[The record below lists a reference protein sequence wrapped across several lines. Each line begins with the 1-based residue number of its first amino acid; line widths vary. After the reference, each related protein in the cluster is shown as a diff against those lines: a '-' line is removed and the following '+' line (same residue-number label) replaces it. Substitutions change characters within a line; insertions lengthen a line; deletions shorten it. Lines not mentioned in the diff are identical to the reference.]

1 MDKNINKQN
10 VYISEEENTLNWIEI
25 QSSFKKS
32 FGNEIYNSWLQK
44 ISLVKEYNDYLIL
57 GVPTRFFRDWIVSR
71 YLDKIL
77 EQVKSFK
84 LSLNRIEFKIIEENK
99 QNQELIKIDQL
110 NKVTE
115 IKDSILNY
123 NRLNPN
129 LSFESFIKGKSN
141 EIALSY
147 SKKVCDYV
155 SRYNPLYICGGVG
168 LGKTHLL
175 NAIGLETQKDNNV
188 MFISAERF
196 MYHFIKSIKKN
207 DMVNFKD
214 FFRKSSVFII
224 DDIQFISGK
233 ESLQEEFFHTFNSLI
248 EKGSQ
253 IIISSDR
260 PPMKLDR
267 VQERIKSRLSG
278 GLVVDIEAP
287 DLDLKIKILKKK
299 IEEIQ
304 NQFKENID
312 LSDEVINYI
321 ASESK
326 TNIRELIGV
335 LNRVI
340 AFSRVHNKVLTTVD
354 CKNILKDVFS
364 QIRVITVDKIQ
375 NIVSNYFNIALSD
388 MLSQRRS
395 RPLARPRQIAMYLA
409 KKMTSRSLPEIGR
422 RFANRDH
429 TTVIHAVKT
438 ITRLSDQDDEMK
450 KILIKLKVFCWNSEE
465 MQFIVKRDILLKSLN
480 FVQGVV
486 EKKNTLPILSN
497 VLLQL
502 KEKKLTIVA
511 TDLDIVFHDEIE
523 DVKVLKEGSTTTSA
537 AILYDILRKISSNSE
552 LNFDLKNENKLSL
565 KE

>member
-1 MDKNINKQN
+1 MDKIIKKQN
-10 VYISEEENTLNWIEI
+10 VYVSEEEKTLDWNEI

-32 FGNEIYNSWLQK
+32 FGSEIYNSWLQK
-44 ISLVKEYNDYLIL
+44 ITLVKEYNDFLIL

-99 QNQELIKIDQL
+99 QNQEILKIEEL

-129 LSFESFIKGKSN
+129 LNFGSFIQGKSN
-141 EIALSY
+141 DIALSY
-147 SKKVCDYV
+147 SKKVCEHLT
-155 SRYNPLYICGGVG
+155 RYNPLYICGGVG

-175 NAIGLETQKDNNV
+175 NSIGLELQNDNNV

-260 PPMKLDR
+260 NPMKLDR
-267 VQERIKSRLSG
+267 VQERIKSRLAG
-278 GLVVDIEAP
+278 GLVVDIDTP
-287 DLDLKIKILKKK
+287 DLELKVKIIKRK
-299 IEEIQ
+299 IDEIQ
-304 NQFKENID
+304 NQFKESIN
-312 LSDEVINYI
+312 LNDEVINYI
-321 ASESK
+321 AAESK

-335 LNRVI
+335 LNRVV
-340 AFSRVHNKVLTTVD
+340 AFSRVNNKVLNISD
-354 CKNILKDVFS
+354 CKNILKDVFN

-375 NIVSNYFNIALSD
+375 NVVSNYFNIALSE

-409 KKMTSRSLPEIGR
+409 KKLTTRSLPEIGR

-438 ITRLSDQDDEMK
+438 ITRLSEQDDEMK
-450 KILIKLKVFCWNSEE
+450 KNISQI
-465 MQFIVKRDILLKSLN
+465 KSL
-480 FVQGVV
+480 
-486 EKKNTLPILSN
+486 
-497 VLLQL
+497 LLEQ
-502 KEKKLTIVA
+502 
-511 TDLDIVFHDEIE
+511 
-523 DVKVLKEGSTTTSA
+523 
-537 AILYDILRKISSNSE
+537 
-552 LNFDLKNENKLSL
+552 
-565 KE
+565 

>member
-1 MDKNINKQN
+1 MENNNIKKQN
-10 VYISEEENTLNWIEI
+10 IYISEEEKTLNWNEI
-25 QSSFKKS
+25 QTLFKNV
-32 FGNEIYNSWLQK
+32 FGNEIYSSWLQK

-77 EQVKSFK
+77 EQVKSIK
-84 LSLNRIEFKIIEENK
+84 LSVNRIEFKIIEENK
-99 QNQELIKIDQL
+99 QNQEFIKIDEL

-129 LSFESFIKGKSN
+129 LNFESFIQGKSN
-141 EIALSY
+141 DIALSY
-147 SKKVCDYV
+147 SKKVSEHI

-175 NAIGLETQKDNNV
+175 NAIGLELQSDNNV

-214 FFRKSSVFII
+214 FFRKSSIFII

-233 ESLQEEFFHTFNSLI
+233 ESLQEEFFHTFNSLMD
-248 EKGSQ
+248 KGSQ
-253 IIISSDR
+253 IVISADR
-260 PPMKLDR
+260 APMKLDR
-267 VQERIKSRLSG
+267 VQDRIKSRLAG
-278 GLVVDIEAP
+278 GLVVDIDVP
-287 DLDLKIKILKKK
+287 DLELKIKIIKKK

-304 NQFKENID
+304 NQFKENIN
-312 LSDEVINYI
+312 LTEEVINYV

-340 AFSRVHNKVLTTVD
+340 AFSRVHNKVLNIQD
-354 CKNILKDVFS
+354 CKNILKDVFN
-364 QIRVITVDKIQ
+364 QIRIITVDKIQ
-375 NIVSNYFNIALSD
+375 NIVSNYFNIALSE

-409 KKMTSRSLPEIGR
+409 KKMTTRSLPEIGR

-438 ITRLSDQDDEMK
+438 ITRLSEQDDEMK
-450 KILIKLKVFCWNSEE
+450 KNINQI
-465 MQFIVKRDILLKSLN
+465 KSL
-480 FVQGVV
+480 
-486 EKKNTLPILSN
+486 
-497 VLLQL
+497 LLEQ
-502 KEKKLTIVA
+502 
-511 TDLDIVFHDEIE
+511 
-523 DVKVLKEGSTTTSA
+523 
-537 AILYDILRKISSNSE
+537 
-552 LNFDLKNENKLSL
+552 
-565 KE
+565 

>member
-1 MDKNINKQN
+1 MEKNSTKQN
-10 VYISEEENTLNWIEI
+10 VFISEEEKTLNWEEI
-25 QSSFKKS
+25 QSAFKKT
-32 FGNEIYNSWLQK
+32 FGDEIYSSWLQK
-44 ISLVKEYNDYLIL
+44 ISLIKEYNDYLIL

-77 EQVKSFK
+77 QQVRHFK

-99 QNQELIKIDQL
+99 ENPNNLKLDEIS
-110 NKVTE
+110 KVTE

-129 LSFESFIKGKSN
+129 LNFNSFIQGKSN
-141 EIALSY
+141 DIALSY
-147 SKKVCDYV
+147 SKKVCEHL
-155 SRYNPLYICGGVG
+155 SRYNPLFICGGVG

-175 NAIGLETQKDNNV
+175 NAIGLELKDENNV

-233 ESLQEEFFHTFNSLI
+233 ESLQEEFFHTFNSLMD
-248 EKGSQ
+248 KGSQ

-260 PPMKLDR
+260 TPMKLDR
-267 VQERIKSRLSG
+267 VQDRLKSRLAG
-278 GLVVDIEAP
+278 GLVVDIDTPE
-287 DLDLKIKILKKK
+287 LELKIKILKKR
-299 IEEIQ
+299 IENIQ
-304 NQFKENID
+304 NQFKENIN
-312 LSDEVINYI
+312 LSEEVITFI

-335 LNRVI
+335 LNRVV
-340 AFSRVHNKVLTTVD
+340 AFSRVNNRELNIND

-375 NIVSNYFNIALSD
+375 NVVSNFFNIPLSE

-395 RPLARPRQIAMYLA
+395 RPLARPRQIAMFLA

-438 ITRLSDQDDEMK
+438 ITRLSEQDDEMK
-450 KILIKLKVFCWNSEE
+450 KNISQI
-465 MQFIVKRDILLKSLN
+465 KSL
-480 FVQGVV
+480 
-486 EKKNTLPILSN
+486 
-497 VLLQL
+497 LL
-502 KEKKLTIVA
+502 E
-511 TDLDIVFHDEIE
+511 
-523 DVKVLKEGSTTTSA
+523 
-537 AILYDILRKISSNSE
+537 
-552 LNFDLKNENKLSL
+552 
-565 KE
+565 

>member
-1 MDKNINKQN
+1 MGFLNSQEKILIMKNKSSNQENIF
-10 VYISEEENTLNWIEI
+10 VSEEEKTINWSDL
-25 QSSFKKS
+25 QSEFKKN
-32 FGNEIYNSWLQK
+32 FGEEIYSSWLK
-44 ISLVKEYNDYLIL
+44 NITLVKEYNDYLVL

-77 EQVKSFK
+77 ELVKSFK
-84 LSLNRIEFKIIEENK
+84 LSLSRIEFKIIEEQKSNRG
-99 QNQELIKIDQL
+99 EEFKIEDF

-129 LSFESFIKGKSN
+129 LNFENFIKGTSN
-141 EIALSY
+141 EVALSY
-147 SKKVCDYV
+147 SKKVCEHT
-155 SRYNPLYICGGVG
+155 SRYNPLYIYGGVG

-175 NAIGLETQKDNNV
+175 NSIGLELQSSKEV

-224 DDIQFISGK
+224 DDIQFIRGK
-233 ESLQEEFFHTFNSLI
+233 ESLQEEFFHTFNSLL

-253 IIISSDR
+253 IIISADR

-278 GLVVDIEAP
+278 GLIIDIDVP
-287 DLDLKIKILKKK
+287 DLELKKN
-299 IEEIQ
+299 IIANRINHIQ
-304 NQFKENID
+304 NQFKEHINITE
-312 LSDEVINYI
+312 EVVNFI
-321 ASESK
+321 ASEAK

-340 AFSRVHNKVLTTVD
+340 AFSRLHKRILNIND

-364 QIRVITVDKIQ
+364 QAKIVTVDKIQ
-375 NIVSNYFNIALSD
+375 NTVSNYFNISLTD

-395 RPLARPRQIAMYLA
+395 RPLARPRQIAMFLA
-409 KKMTSRSLPEIGR
+409 KKLTTRSLPEIGR

-438 ITRLSDQDDEMK
+438 ITKLSDKDEEMK
-450 KILIKLKVFCWNSEE
+450 KNLVQI
-465 MQFIVKRDILLKSLN
+465 KSL
-480 FVQGVV
+480 
-486 EKKNTLPILSN
+486 
-497 VLLQL
+497 LL
-502 KEKKLTIVA
+502 
-511 TDLDIVFHDEIE
+511 
-523 DVKVLKEGSTTTSA
+523 
-537 AILYDILRKISSNSE
+537 
-552 LNFDLKNENKLSL
+552 EN
-565 KE
+565 

>member
-1 MDKNINKQN
+1 MDKNIKKHN
-10 VYISEEENTLNWIEI
+10 VYISEEEKTLNWDEI
-25 QSSFKKS
+25 QTSFKKT

-44 ISLVKEYNDYLIL
+44 ISLIKEFNDYLIL

-99 QNQELIKIDQL
+99 QNSEYIKIDQL

-115 IKDSILNY
+115 IKDSLLNY
-123 NRLNPN
+123 NRLNTN
-129 LSFESFIKGKSN
+129 LNFDNFIEGKSTD
-141 EIALSY
+141 IALSY
-147 SKKVCDYV
+147 SNKVCEHI

-175 NAIGLETQKDNNV
+175 NAIGLELQNENNV
-188 MFISAERF
+188 MYISAERF

-233 ESLQEEFFHTFNSLI
+233 ESLQEEFFHTFNSLMD
-248 EKGSQ
+248 KGSQ
-253 IIISSDR
+253 IIISADR
-260 PPMKLDR
+260 DPLKLDR
-267 VQERIKSRLSG
+267 VQERIKSRLAG
-278 GLVVDIEAP
+278 GLVVSIDTP
-287 DLDLKIKILKKK
+287 DVELKRKIVKKK

-304 NQFKENID
+304 NQFKENIN
-312 LSDEVINYI
+312 LNDEVINFI
-321 ASESK
+321 ANESK

-335 LNRVI
+335 LNRVV
-340 AFSRVHNKVLTTVD
+340 AFGRVHNKDLTIND
-354 CKNILKDVFS
+354 CKNILKDIFN

-375 NIVSNYFNIALSD
+375 NVVSNYFNIGLSE

-395 RPLARPRQIAMYLA
+395 RPLARPRQVAMYLA
-409 KKMTSRSLPEIGR
+409 KKLTTRSLPEIGR

-438 ITRLSDQDDEMK
+438 ITRLSEQDDEMK
-450 KILIKLKVFCWNSEE
+450 KNINQIKS
-465 MQFIVKRDILLKSLN
+465 ILLE
-480 FVQGVV
+480 Q
-486 EKKNTLPILSN
+486 
-497 VLLQL
+497 
-502 KEKKLTIVA
+502 
-511 TDLDIVFHDEIE
+511 
-523 DVKVLKEGSTTTSA
+523 
-537 AILYDILRKISSNSE
+537 
-552 LNFDLKNENKLSL
+552 
-565 KE
+565 

>member
-1 MDKNINKQN
+1 MEKNIEKNN
-10 VYISEEENTLNWIEI
+10 VYISEEENTLNWNEI
-25 QSSFKKS
+25 QNSFKKT
-32 FGNEIYNSWLQK
+32 FGSEIYNSWLQK
-44 ISLVKEYNDYLIL
+44 LTLEKEFNDYLIL

-84 LSLNRIEFKIIEENK
+84 LSLNRIEFKIIEENR
-99 QNQELIKIDQL
+99 QNQELIKIDEL

-123 NRLNPN
+123 NRLNPHLN
-129 LSFESFIKGKSN
+129 FSSFIKGKSN
-141 EIALSY
+141 DIAVSY
-147 SKKVCDYV
+147 SKKVCEHL
-155 SRYNPLYICGGVG
+155 SRYNPLYISGGVG

-175 NAIGLETQKDNNV
+175 NAIGLELQNDNNV

-233 ESLQEEFFHTFNSLI
+233 ESLQEEFFHTFNSLMD
-248 EKGSQ
+248 KGSQ

-260 PPMKLDR
+260 HPMKLDR
-267 VQERIKSRLSG
+267 VQERIKSRLAG
-278 GLVVDIEAP
+278 GLVVDIDVP
-287 DLDLKIKILKKK
+287 DFELKAEIIKKK

-304 NQFKENID
+304 SQFKENIN
-312 LSDEVINYI
+312 LSDDVINYI
-321 ASESK
+321 ASECK

-340 AFSRVHNKVLTTVD
+340 AFSRVHNKSLDIGD
-354 CKNILKDVFS
+354 CKKILRDVFS
-364 QIRVITVDKIQ
+364 QIKVITVDKIQ
-375 NIVSNYFNIALSD
+375 NTVSNFFNIALSE

-409 KKMTSRSLPEIGR
+409 KKMTTRSLPEIGR

-438 ITRLSDQDDEMK
+438 ITRLSEQDDEMK
-450 KILIKLKVFCWNSEE
+450 KNISQI
-465 MQFIVKRDILLKSLN
+465 KSL
-480 FVQGVV
+480 
-486 EKKNTLPILSN
+486 
-497 VLLQL
+497 LL
-502 KEKKLTIVA
+502 
-511 TDLDIVFHDEIE
+511 
-523 DVKVLKEGSTTTSA
+523 
-537 AILYDILRKISSNSE
+537 
-552 LNFDLKNENKLSL
+552 EN
-565 KE
+565 

>member
-1 MDKNINKQN
+1 MENKNTKHHNTF
-10 VYISEEENTLNWIEI
+10 VSEEEKTINWDEVQI
-25 QSSFKKS
+25 SFKKS
-32 FGNEIYNSWLQK
+32 FGSEVYNSWLQK
-44 ISLVKEYNDYLIL
+44 ISLVKEFNDYLIL

-99 QNQELIKIDQL
+99 QNQEFIKIEEL

-123 NRLNPN
+123 NRLNPSLN
-129 LSFESFIKGKSN
+129 FESFIQGKSN
-141 EIALSY
+141 DIALSY
-147 SKKVCDYV
+147 SKKVCEQI

-175 NAIGLETQKDNNV
+175 NAIGLELQSNNNV

-233 ESLQEEFFHTFNSLI
+233 ESLQEEFFHTFNSLLD
-248 EKGSQ
+248 KGSQ
-253 IIISSDR
+253 IIISADR
-260 PPMKLDR
+260 APMKLDR
-267 VQERIKSRLSG
+267 VQDRIKSRLSG
-278 GLVVDIEAP
+278 GLVVDIETP
-287 DLDLKIKILKKK
+287 DLELKTRIIKKK
-299 IEEIQ
+299 IDEIQ
-304 NQFKENID
+304 NQFKEIIN
-312 LSDEVINYI
+312 LNDEIINYI
-321 ASESK
+321 ASETK

-340 AFSRVHNKVLTTVD
+340 AFSRVHNKELSIND

-364 QIRVITVDKIQ
+364 QIRVVTVDKIQ
-375 NIVSNYFNIALSD
+375 NVVSNYFNIALSE

-438 ITRLSDQDDEMK
+438 ITRLSEQDDEMK
-450 KILIKLKVFCWNSEE
+450 KSINQI
-465 MQFIVKRDILLKSLN
+465 KSL
-480 FVQGVV
+480 
-486 EKKNTLPILSN
+486 
-497 VLLQL
+497 LLEQ
-502 KEKKLTIVA
+502 
-511 TDLDIVFHDEIE
+511 
-523 DVKVLKEGSTTTSA
+523 
-537 AILYDILRKISSNSE
+537 
-552 LNFDLKNENKLSL
+552 
-565 KE
+565 

>member
-1 MDKNINKQN
+1 MEKNNIKKNN
-10 VYISEEENTLNWIEI
+10 VYVSEEEKTLVWEDI
-25 QSSFKKS
+25 QVSFKKT
-32 FGNEIYNSWLQK
+32 FGSEVYNSWLQK

-77 EQVKSFK
+77 EQVKGFK
-84 LSLNRIEFKIIEENK
+84 LSLSRIEFKIIEEAK
-99 QNQELIKIDQL
+99 QNQEFIKNNDL
-110 NKVTE
+110 NIVTE

-129 LSFESFIKGKSN
+129 LNFDNFIQGKSN
-141 EIALSY
+141 DIALSY
-147 SKKVCDYV
+147 SKKVCEHI

-175 NAIGLETQKDNNV
+175 NAIGLSLQDDNNV

-233 ESLQEEFFHTFNSLI
+233 ESLQEEFFHTFNSLMD
-248 EKGSQ
+248 KGSQ

-260 PPMKLDR
+260 SPMKLDK
-267 VQERIKSRLSG
+267 VQDRIKSRLAG
-278 GLVVDIEAP
+278 GLVVDIETP
-287 DLDLKIKILKKK
+287 DIELKAKIIKKK
-299 IEEIQ
+299 IEEIE
-304 NQFKENID
+304 NQFNENIN
-312 LSDEVINYI
+312 LNDEVINFI
-321 ASESK
+321 ASETK

-340 AFSRVHNKVLTTVD
+340 AFSRVHNKVLNISD
-354 CKNILKDVFS
+354 CKNILRDVFN

-375 NIVSNYFNIALSD
+375 NVVSNYFNIPLSD

-438 ITRLSDQDDEMK
+438 ISRLTDQDDEMK
-450 KILIKLKVFCWNSEE
+450 KNINQIKN
-465 MQFIVKRDILLKSLN
+465 LLL
-480 FVQGVV
+480 
-486 EKKNTLPILSN
+486 
-497 VLLQL
+497 
-502 KEKKLTIVA
+502 
-511 TDLDIVFHDEIE
+511 
-523 DVKVLKEGSTTTSA
+523 
-537 AILYDILRKISSNSE
+537 
-552 LNFDLKNENKLSL
+552 ENQ
-565 KE
+565 

>member
-1 MDKNINKQN
+1 MEKNIKTKQN
-10 VYISEEENTLNWIEI
+10 SFISEEEKILNWEEI
-25 QSSFKKS
+25 QSAFKKT
-32 FGNEIYNSWLQK
+32 FGSEVYNSWLQK
-44 ISLVKEYNDYLIL
+44 ISLVKEYNDYIIL

-84 LSLNRIEFKIIEENK
+84 LSLNRIEFKIIEEN
-99 QNQELIKIDQL
+99 NHNNEFIKIDEL

-129 LSFESFIKGKSN
+129 LCFDSFIGGKSN
-141 EIALSY
+141 DIALSY
-147 SKKVCDYV
+147 SKKVCEHI

-175 NAIGLETQKDNNV
+175 NAIGLELQNDNNV

-248 EKGSQ
+248 DKGSQ
-253 IIISSDR
+253 IIISADR
-260 PPMKLDR
+260 APMKLDR
-267 VQERIKSRLSG
+267 VQDRIKSRLAG
-278 GLVVDIEAP
+278 GLVVDIDMP
-287 DLDLKIKILKKK
+287 DLDLKIKIIKKK

-304 NQFKENID
+304 SQFKENII
-312 LSDEVINYI
+312 LSDEVVNYI

-326 TNIRELIGV
+326 TNIRELIGI

-340 AFSRVHNKVLTTVD
+340 AFSRVHNKDLNIFD
-354 CKNILKDVFS
+354 CKNILKDVFN
-364 QIRVITVDKIQ
+364 QIKVITVDKIQ
-375 NIVSNYFNIALSD
+375 NVVSNFFNIALSE

-409 KKMTSRSLPEIGR
+409 KKLTARSLPEIGR

-438 ITRLSDQDDEMK
+438 ITRLSEQDDEMK
-450 KILIKLKVFCWNSEE
+450 KNISQI
-465 MQFIVKRDILLKSLN
+465 KSL
-480 FVQGVV
+480 
-486 EKKNTLPILSN
+486 
-497 VLLQL
+497 LLEQ
-502 KEKKLTIVA
+502 
-511 TDLDIVFHDEIE
+511 
-523 DVKVLKEGSTTTSA
+523 
-537 AILYDILRKISSNSE
+537 
-552 LNFDLKNENKLSL
+552 
-565 KE
+565 

>member
-1 MDKNINKQN
+1 MENNNFKKQN
-10 VYISEEENTLNWIEI
+10 SFISEEEKTLNWEEI
-25 QSSFKKS
+25 QVSFKKT
-32 FGNEIYNSWLQK
+32 FGNEVYNSWLQK

-84 LSLNRIEFKIIEENK
+84 MSLNRIEFKIIEENK
-99 QNQELIKIDQL
+99 QTQEYLKIDAL
-110 NKVTE
+110 NTVTE

-123 NRLNPN
+123 NRLNSN
-129 LSFESFIKGKSN
+129 LSFESFIQGKSN
-141 EIALSY
+141 DIALSY
-147 SKKVCDYV
+147 SKKVCEHL

-175 NAIGLETQKDNNV
+175 NAIGLELQDKNNV

-233 ESLQEEFFHTFNSLI
+233 ESLQEEFFHTFNSLMD
-248 EKGSQ
+248 KGSQ
-253 IIISSDR
+253 IIISADR
-260 PPMKLDR
+260 APMKLDR
-267 VQERIKSRLSG
+267 VQDRIKSRLSG
-278 GLVVDIEAP
+278 GLVVDIDVP
-287 DLDLKIKILKKK
+287 DIELKIKIIKRK

-304 NQFKENID
+304 YQFKENIN
-312 LSDEVINYI
+312 LGDEVVSYI

-340 AFSRVHNKVLTTVD
+340 AFSRVHNKDLTIND
-354 CKNILKDVFS
+354 CKNILKDVFN

-375 NIVSNYFNIALSD
+375 NVVSNYFNIALSE

-409 KKMTSRSLPEIGR
+409 KKMTTRSLPEIGR

-438 ITRLSDQDDEMK
+438 ITRLSEQDDEMK
-450 KILIKLKVFCWNSEE
+450 KNISQI
-465 MQFIVKRDILLKSLN
+465 KSL
-480 FVQGVV
+480 
-486 EKKNTLPILSN
+486 
-497 VLLQL
+497 LLEQ
-502 KEKKLTIVA
+502 
-511 TDLDIVFHDEIE
+511 
-523 DVKVLKEGSTTTSA
+523 
-537 AILYDILRKISSNSE
+537 
-552 LNFDLKNENKLSL
+552 
-565 KE
+565 

>member
-1 MDKNINKQN
+1 MDKNNIKKNN
-10 VYISEEENTLNWIEI
+10 LHSSEEENTLKWEEV
-25 QSSFKKS
+25 QKGFKDT
-32 FGNEIYNSWLQK
+32 FGSEVYNSWLQK
-44 ISLVKEYNDYLIL
+44 LTLVKEFNDYLIL

-84 LSLNRIEFKIIEENK
+84 LSLNRIEFKIIEENR
-99 QNQELIKIDQL
+99 QNQDLIKIDEL

-123 NRLNPN
+123 NRLNPHLN
-129 LSFESFIKGKSN
+129 FSSFIKGKSN
-141 EIALSY
+141 DIAVSY
-147 SKKVCDYV
+147 AKKVCEHL
-155 SRYNPLYICGGVG
+155 SRYNPLYISGGVG

-175 NAIGLETQKDNNV
+175 NAIGLELQNDNNV

-233 ESLQEEFFHTFNSLI
+233 ESLQEEFFHTFNSLMD
-248 EKGSQ
+248 KGSQ

-260 PPMKLDR
+260 HPMKLDR
-267 VQERIKSRLSG
+267 VQERIKSRLAG
-278 GLVVDIEAP
+278 GLVVDIDVP
-287 DLDLKIKILKKK
+287 DFELKAEIIKKK

-304 NQFKENID
+304 SQFKENIN
-312 LSDEVINYI
+312 LNDEVINYI
-321 ASESK
+321 ASECK

-340 AFSRVHNKVLTTVD
+340 AFSRVHNKSLDIGD
-354 CKNILKDVFS
+354 CKKILRDVFS
-364 QIRVITVDKIQ
+364 QIKVITVDKIQ
-375 NIVSNYFNIALSD
+375 NTVSNFFNIALSE

-395 RPLARPRQIAMYLA
+395 RPLARPRQIAMFLA
-409 KKMTSRSLPEIGR
+409 KKMTTRSLPEIGR

-438 ITRLSDQDDEMK
+438 ITRLSEQDDEMK
-450 KILIKLKVFCWNSEE
+450 KNISQI
-465 MQFIVKRDILLKSLN
+465 KSL
-480 FVQGVV
+480 
-486 EKKNTLPILSN
+486 
-497 VLLQL
+497 LL
-502 KEKKLTIVA
+502 
-511 TDLDIVFHDEIE
+511 
-523 DVKVLKEGSTTTSA
+523 
-537 AILYDILRKISSNSE
+537 
-552 LNFDLKNENKLSL
+552 EN
-565 KE
+565 